1 MVVRFR
7 SRRRR
12 LSRAAEAAHRND
24 PVHKD
29 SIAFMEILN
38 QRPDLRRRYEEAK
51 DRAHAIDPVNAE
63 IYKREK
69 EAVIRQIH
77 EQVD

>member
-1 MVVRFR
+1 
-7 SRRRR
+7 
-12 LSRAAEAAHRND
+12 
-24 PVHKD
+24 
-29 SIAFMEILN
+29 MEILN